1 MTVEKYTEIRF
12 RQSSLSLIDT
22 INGILGEYEEQG
34 LTLTLRQLYYQLVAR
49 DIIPNTLKEYGR
61 ISRLLTDARM
71 AGLVDWD
78 MIEDRTR
85 EFDRKTRWESP
96 EAILEAAAESF
107 HKDMWKGQEVRPF
120 CVVEKDALSGVLSPV
135 CNLYD
140 VPLLAAKGYCSVS
153 TLREFTVED
162 IIPAVESGQE
172 VIILHLGDHD
182 PSGLDM
188 TRDIE
193 ARVRVFLNGT
203 GKSVSVLRLALNMDQ
218 VEALKPPTNPAK
230 TTDRRFAAYRKQFGT
245 ESWELDALRPDY
257 MADLV
262 EKEIRKL
269 IDFDRWQARSDQINL
284 IKAKL
289 REVAEDL
296 NDRPG
301 GAG

>member
-1 MTVEKYTEIRF
+1 MTVQKYTEIRF

-22 INGILGEYEEQG
+22 INSILGEYREQG
-34 LTLTLRQLYYQLVAR
+34 LTLTLRQVYYQLVAR
-49 DIIPNTLKEYGR
+49 DFIPNTLAEYGR
-61 ISRLLTDARM
+61 IGRLLMDARM

-85 EFDRKTRWESP
+85 GFDRKTRWESP

-107 HKDMWKGQEVRPF
+107 HLDMWEDQAVRPF

-135 CNLYD
+135 CNRHD
-140 VPLLAAKGYCSVS
+140 NPLLAARGYCSVS

-162 IIPAVESGQE
+162 IIPAIESGQE
-172 VIILHLGDHD
+172 VVILHFGDHD

-203 GKSVSVLRLALNMDQ
+203 RESVRVHRLALNMDQ
-218 VEALKPPTNPAK
+218 VEELKPPPNPVK
-230 TTDRRFAAYRKQFGT
+230 TKDRRFAAYRKQFGT
-245 ESWELDALRPDY
+245 ESWELDALRPNY

-269 IDFDRWQARSDQINL
+269 IDFDRWQARSDEINL
-284 IKAKL
+284 IKARL
-289 REVAEDL
+289 REVAEDF

-301 GAG
+301 ATG